1 MPKLKQRFTLL
12 GLLLVFS
19 SSIATAQS
27 ETPVDETAPEAAA
40 CVAKRTDPTFSGFA
54 EQREIWE
61 AQYQLRRTE
70 FRQKMLEHSDELS
83 TCVERARR
91 RDLIPNSTSTF
102 GIHIDQEGRVAKVA
116 LLDSNH
122 ANNLYGNCL
131 ARTLC
136 KIELAR
142 VETPKPEILVFN
154 FNMRRKVPP
163 QQRPWSLD
171 PLR

>member
-1 MPKLKQRFTLL
+1 MPQIKQHLTLL
-12 GLLLVFS
+12 CSLLLMS
-19 SSIATAQS
+19 SMARAQS
-27 ETPVDETAPEAAA
+27 ERPAEETSTEPAA
-40 CVAKRTDPTFSGFA
+40 CVAKRTDPTFSEFA
-54 EQREIWE
+54 ERKEVWE
-61 AQYQLRRTE
+61 AQYQRRRLE
-70 FRQKMLEHSDELS
+70 FRQKMLEHADELS
-83 TCVERARR
+83 KCVERARR
-91 RDLIPNSTSTF
+91 RDLVPNSTSTF
-102 GIHIDQEGRVAKVA
+102 GIQVDQDGRVAKVA

-136 KIELAR
+136 AIELSKLD
-142 VETPKPEILVFN
+142 TPQPEILVFN

>member
-1 MPKLKQRFTLL
+1 MPQLKQHLTLL
-12 GLLLVFS
+12 FSLLLFS
-19 SSIATAQS
+19 GIARAQS
-27 ETPVDETAPEAAA
+27 EPPAEETSAEPAA
-40 CVAKRTDPTFSGFA
+40 CVAKRTDPIFSGFA
-54 EQREIWE
+54 EQKEVWE
-61 AQYQLRRTE
+61 AQYQRRRSE

-83 TCVERARR
+83 KCVERARR

-102 GIHIDQEGRVAKVA
+102 GIHVDQDGRVTKVA

-136 KIELAR
+136 AIELSR
-142 VETPKPEILVFN
+142 LETPKPEILVFN